1 MTLLRIMLM
10 AFALGGLSAC
20 GSVSTFNDAAREYT
34 APTFAETYAL
44 RCKNLSM
51 DDRMKDW
58 AAFQGYLD
66 EFHTGVVALA
76 FDCDADGS
84 PDFTAADVEAA
95 GYYTPP
101 Q

>member
-1 MTLLRIMLM
+1 MRYIIILAMAGLL
-10 AFALGGLSAC
+10 GAC

-66 EFHTGVVALA
+66 EFHAGVVALP
-76 FDCDADGS
+76 FDCDADGA

-95 GYYTPP
+95 GHYTGP